1 MIAPQVCDFT
11 TVEAIGKMKIQFW
24 KDTIEDIYSKV
35 QYQMMVG
42 SNDVLTKSTKLMMLF
57 RSFLIRKFV

>member
-35 QYQMMVG
+35 QYQMM
-42 SNDVLTKSTKLMMLF
+42 DWIKWCLDY
-57 RSFLIRKFV
+57 

>member
-35 QYQMMVG
+35 QY
-42 SNDVLTKSTKLMMLF
+42 LMMDWIKWCLD
-57 RSFLIRKFV
+57 KVY